1 MKKFAMA
8 VLLFSALILF
18 AGVFFFRKTNEDHR
32 TDERMQYIISL
43 NEIEQLSRQGDS
55 EAVQQKSEEL
65 ARLIREEETA
75 GKDYSALII
84 AGLCLVF
91 TAGTS
96 LYFYR
101 VIIRP
106 FYKLSDFA
114 ENIAEGNLDIS
125 LEYERTNYF
134 GRFTWAFDRMRREIK
149 RARISEKEA
158 YENNKTVI
166 ASLSHDI
173 KTPVASIR
181 AYTEGL
187 EAGMD
192 TTPEKRAKYLS
203 VIMRKC
209 DEVTRLTND
218 MLLHSLSDMD
228 KLKIVPEKTEA
239 VQFIKDTI
247 SDISVGNE
255 ELNFICNENDIYV
268 NADRMRTAQL
278 LENLI
283 NNSVKYAKTK
293 VDVTLSDGAE
303 FAEIC
308 VRDYGNGIPDEDM
321 PFIREKFFRGHN
333 SGTEQGSGLGLYI
346 AEYIAVQSGG
356 ELKLRN
362 IPGGFE
368 AAFTLQKVIVNDK

>member
-18 AGVFFFRKTNEDHR
+18 AGVFFFIKTNEDHR

-43 NEIEQLSRQGDS
+43 NEIEQLSRHGDS

-247 SDISVGNE
+247 SDISAGNE

-283 NNSVKYAKTK
+283 NNAVKYAKTK

-333 SGTEQGSGLGLYI
+333 SGTELGSGLGLYI

>member
-18 AGVFFFRKTNEDHR
+18 TGVFFFRKTNEDHR

-43 NEIEQLSRQGDS
+43 NEIEQLSRHGDS

-65 ARLIREEETA
+65 ARLIREEENA

-247 SDISVGNE
+247 SDISAGNE

-283 NNSVKYAKTK
+283 NNAVKYAKTK

>member
-1 MKKFAMA
+1 
-8 VLLFSALILF
+8 
-18 AGVFFFRKTNEDHR
+18 
-32 TDERMQYIISL
+32 MQYIISL
-43 NEIEQLSRQGDS
+43 NEIEQLSRHGDS

-65 ARLIREEETA
+65 ARLIREEENA

-247 SDISVGNE
+247 SDISAGNE

>member
-18 AGVFFFRKTNEDHR
+18 AGVFFFIKTNEDHR

-43 NEIEQLSRQGDS
+43 NEIEQLSRHGDS

-65 ARLIREEETA
+65 ARLIREEENA

-247 SDISVGNE
+247 SDISAGNE

-283 NNSVKYAKTK
+283 NNAVKYAKTK

>member
-43 NEIEQLSRQGDS
+43 NEIEQLSRHGDS

-65 ARLIREEETA
+65 ARLIREEENA

-247 SDISVGNE
+247 SDISAGNE

>member
-43 NEIEQLSRQGDS
+43 NEIEQLSRHGDS

-247 SDISVGNE
+247 SDISAGNE

-283 NNSVKYAKTK
+283 NNAVKYAKTK

>member
-43 NEIEQLSRQGDS
+43 NEIEQLSRHGDS

-65 ARLIREEETA
+65 ARLIREEENA

-134 GRFTWAFDRMRREIK
+134 GRFTWAFDKMRREIN

-247 SDISVGNE
+247 SDISAGNE

-283 NNSVKYAKTK
+283 NNAVKYAKTK

>member
-8 VLLFSALILF
+8 VLLFSVLILF

-43 NEIEQLSRQGDS
+43 NEIEQLSRHGDS

-84 AGLCLVF
+84 AGLCLFF

-247 SDISVGNE
+247 SDISAGNE

-283 NNSVKYAKTK
+283 NNAVKYAKTK

-333 SGTEQGSGLGLYI
+333 SGTELGSGLGLYI

>member
-43 NEIEQLSRQGDS
+43 NEIEQLSRHGDS

-239 VQFIKDTI
+239 VRFIKDTI
-247 SDISVGNE
+247 SDISAGNE

-283 NNSVKYAKTK
+283 NNAVKYAKTK

>member
-43 NEIEQLSRQGDS
+43 NEIEQLSRHGDS

-65 ARLIREEETA
+65 ARLIREEENA

-247 SDISVGNE
+247 SDISAGNE

-283 NNSVKYAKTK
+283 NNAVKYAKTK

>member
-43 NEIEQLSRQGDS
+43 NEIEQLSRHGDS

-247 SDISVGNE
+247 SDISAGNE
-255 ELNFICNENDIYV
+255 EINFICNENDIYV

-283 NNSVKYAKTK
+283 NNAVKYAKTK

>member
-43 NEIEQLSRQGDS
+43 NEIEQLSRHGDS

-247 SDISVGNE
+247 SDISAGNE

-283 NNSVKYAKTK
+283 NNAVKYAKTK

-333 SGTEQGSGLGLYI
+333 SGTELGSGLGLYI

>member
-43 NEIEQLSRQGDS
+43 NEIEQLSRHGDS

-65 ARLIREEETA
+65 ARLIREEENA

-247 SDISVGNE
+247 SDISAGNE
-255 ELNFICNENDIYV
+255 ELNFICKENDIYV

-283 NNSVKYAKTK
+283 NNAVKYAKTK

>member
-43 NEIEQLSRQGDS
+43 NEIEQLSRHGDS

-247 SDISVGNE
+247 SDISAGNE
-255 ELNFICNENDIYV
+255 ELNFICKENDIYV

-283 NNSVKYAKTK
+283 NNAVKYAKTK